1 VKDKLGAPTQDSEQQ
16 KIVEQ
21 EDEETMFN
29 IHREQEGKKSFKSDS
44 SDDIQRE
51 EGETSIFIQKTF
63 PD

>member
-1 VKDKLGAPTQDSEQQ
+1 
-16 KIVEQ
+16 VEQ